1 MDVRGIVMSEFDGTR
16 WADPDFIKEYLDNA
30 EAYVPFRHSMLEMLR
45 LFYLHFIKGN
55 RTKKILDLGCGD
67 GVIAE
72 VILSADDGVRVTL
85 VDGADEM
92 LKKARERFSGNENV
106 KYVCASFQELVVGS
120 LLPADFDLAVSS
132 LAIHHLEPEQKEA
145 LFRYVFSRLNSGGYF
160 VNIDVVRGPTDE
172 LEGWYMEVWK
182 EWIEERKRA
191 GMTDQDF
198 SDISRRY
205 QENEDNRPDTLEF
218 QLESL
223 KKAGFEQVDCYYK
236 YGVFTVFGGKK
247 V

>member
-1 MDVRGIVMSEFDGTR
+1 MSEFDGTR

>member
-1 MDVRGIVMSEFDGTR
+1 MTEFDGTR

-30 EAYVPFRHSMLEMLR
+30 EAYVPFRHTMLEVLR

-55 RTKKILDLGCGD
+55 GVKKILDLGCGD
-67 GVIAE
+67 GV
-72 VILSADDGVRVTL
+72 LADVLLRVDGGVRATL

-106 KYVCASFQELVVGS
+106 EYICASFQEVVAGD
-120 LLPADFDLAVSS
+120 LLSADFDLAVSS

-145 LFRYVFSRLNSGGYF
+145 LFRYVFSCLNSGGYF
-160 VNIDVVRGPTDE
+160 VNIDVVKGPTDE
-172 LEGWYMEVWK
+172 LEDWYMEVWK
-182 EWIEERKRA
+182 EWTEERKRA
-191 GMTDQDF
+191 GKTDQDF
-198 SDISRRY
+198 SDIIRRY

-223 KKAGFEQVDCYYK
+223 RKAGFCQVDCYYK
-236 YGVFTVFGGKK
+236 YGVFAIFGGMKGYD